1 MQLQKIRKAY
11 EQNYAALVKIIQ
23 EMGGEEKIKYHRRT
37 KSPLYRKLKKL
48 QRKEHQLDSLESRF
62 HVN

>member
-11 EQNYAALVKIIQ
+11 DQNYAALVKIIQ
-23 EMGGEEKIKYHRRT
+23 EMGGEENIKYHRKR
-37 KSPLYRKLKKL
+37 KSPLYRKLIKL
-48 QRKEHQLDSLESRF
+48 QRNEHKLDSLESRF